1 MFQKHFELWHWNH
14 NYVKCQKFCAYKKTF
29 WWLDFLDDGDSS
41 APQVYVVFFL
51 ASCLFVYLLPPPA
64 CWLCKWIIISWN
76 INFRKFEAHYTANRI
91 LLSFQLLW
99 TFTDTKWPKKTLLL
113 NEGQVLSLSHWQ
125 RHSWHSCCFNSYRT
139 GPTWRTR
146 RCREHWDTTTNWTLS
161 GKNLAKGFCSGTSSS
176 FQTCLAAPNRYLL
189 FESNETGFWIICWTR
204 LCHRF
209 MKTPDEIMNGQ
220 TDRLE
225 HLESDTD
232 EQIYIKEECWGT
244 LGKRVH
250 KLLTTTT
257 TTSTITTTAADAF
270 QKQLEKS
277 TLKLKSAQV
286 FSGAVPTG
294 RGMKCSLS

>member
-1 MFQKHFELWHWNH
+1 
-14 NYVKCQKFCAYKKTF
+14 
-29 WWLDFLDDGDSS
+29 
-41 APQVYVVFFL
+41 
-51 ASCLFVYLLPPPA
+51 
-64 CWLCKWIIISWN
+64 
-76 INFRKFEAHYTANRI
+76 
-91 LLSFQLLW
+91 
-99 TFTDTKWPKKTLLL
+99 
-113 NEGQVLSLSHWQ
+113 
-125 RHSWHSCCFNSYRT
+125 
-139 GPTWRTR
+139 
-146 RCREHWDTTTNWTLS
+146 
-161 GKNLAKGFCSGTSSS
+161 
-176 FQTCLAAPNRYLL
+176 
-189 FESNETGFWIICWTR
+189 
-204 LCHRF
+204 

-257 TTSTITTTAADAF
+257 TTTSTITTTTAADAF

-286 FSGAVPTG
+286 FSGVVPTG